1 MLLRKEVDVAQRK
14 TSSKSLLPVILGAL
28 FGMAIKKKGYIS
40 VAILAFI
47 AGFMSHDYFLN
58 ELLPKWKSL
67 ETAKFSNRNHREL
80 GEPGEAD
87 QVLDRLGYSLGYNYK
102 TKSALWVS
110 YILSAD
116 SASVDVGRSGNFYAD
131 KDIPE
136 EYRVK
141 PTDLTNSGYDKG
153 HLAPSGSIDF
163 SVEANKQTFAMSN
176 VVPQDPKMNREGWSA
191 VEELERKWAGSKG
204 KLYIITGPIYA
215 KRPKEVNGVPVPSKL
230 YKVIYAYDAEKAI
243 GFLMPNTPVTEKDIW
258 EYAMPLKS
266 VEEETGLDFF
276 DKLPANTQQRAK
288 SKLDKAWWQAE

>member
-1 MLLRKEVDVAQRK
+1 MAQRK
-14 TSSKSLLPVILGAL
+14 TSSSKSLLPAILGAL
-28 FGMAIKKKGYIS
+28 LGMGMKKKGYIS

-47 AGFMSHDYFLN
+47 AGFMSHDWFVN
-58 ELLPKWKSL
+58 ELLPQWKSF

-80 GEPGEAD
+80 GEPGKAD

-136 EYRVK
+136 KYRVK

-163 SVEANKQTFAMSN
+163 SKDANKETFAMSN
-176 VVPQDPKMNREGWSA
+176 IVPEDPKMNREGWSA
-191 VEELERKWAGSKG
+191 VEELERKLAGSKG
-204 KLYIITGPIYA
+204 KLYIIVGPVYA
-215 KRPKEVNGVPVPSKL
+215 KNPKDVNGIPVPSKL
-230 YKVIYAYDAEKAI
+230 YKVIYSYDAQKAI
-243 GFLMPNTPVTEKDIW
+243 GFLMPNKPVGENEIW
-258 EYAMPLKS
+258 DYAVPVS
-266 VEEETGLDFF
+266 SIEEETGLVFL
-276 DKLPANTQQRAK
+276 DKLPADTQQRAK
-288 SKLDKAWWQAE
+288 SKLDKAWWQAG

>member
-1 MLLRKEVDVAQRK
+1 MAQRK

-28 FGMAIKKKGYIS
+28 LGMAMKKKGYIS

-47 AGFMSHDYFLN
+47 AGFMSHDWLVN
-58 ELLPKWKSL
+58 DLLPQLAQEERPTSPDVS
-67 ETAKFSNRNHREL
+67 EFSKRNHREL
-80 GEPGEAD
+80 GEPGKAD

-110 YILSAD
+110 YILTAD

-204 KLYIITGPIYA
+204 KLYITTGPVYA
-215 KRPKEVNGVPVPSKL
+215 KNPKDVNGIPVPSKL
-230 YKVIYAYDAEKAI
+230 YKVIYSYDAQKAI
-243 GFLMPNTPVTEKDIW
+243 GFLMPNRPVAENEIW
-258 EYAMPLKS
+258 DYAVPVNS
-266 VEEETGLDFF
+266 IEEETGLDFL
-276 DKLPANTQQRAK
+276 DKLPADAQQRAK
-288 SKLDKAWWQAE
+288 SKLDKAWWQAG